1 MQFAPIIKWSGSKRS
16 QAEEIIARFPRT
28 IDTYYEP
35 FCGGCSVLHRLL
47 NAPAISVKRYVVS
60 DINADLIATWQEIK
74 TNPNSLIEAYTTLW
88 TQFNYGFEKD
98 FLSSSEYRSALF
110 AHRKEFFYAI
120 RERLNK
126 EHRPSDF
133 LFLMR
138 TCVNGMPR
146 YNNSGF
152 YNSPCHFSRPG
163 IDPVKLGRICHR
175 WSDLLNKNHVEFI
188 CCPYEEIVPERKN
201 DLVYLDPPYFNTK
214 GMYFGAIEFD
224 KFFSWVGAL
233 PCKWALSFDGRTD
246 KEDFTVEVPPDLYT
260 THEYLK
266 SGNSSFRRVTGKDRH
281 ANVEES
287 LYTNL

>member
-1 MQFAPIIKWSGSKRS
+1 MRLAPVIKWSGSKSS
-16 QAEEIIARFPRT
+16 QAEEIIARFPWT

-35 FCGGCSVLHRLL
+35 FCGGCSVLHRLM
-47 NAPAISVKRYVVS
+47 NTPAISVKRYVVS

-74 TNPNSLIEAYTTLW
+74 TNPKSLIAAYKTLW

-98 FLSSSEYRSALF
+98 FPSSSEYRSALF
-110 AHRKEFFYAI
+110 AHRKEFFYKI

-163 IDPVKLGRICHR
+163 IDPVALNKICCQ
-175 WSDLLNKNHVEFI
+175 WSDLLNANDVEFR
-188 CCPYEEIVPERKN
+188 CCSCADIKPYSKK
-201 DLVYLDPPYFNTK
+201 DFVYHDPPYFNTK
-214 GMYFGAIEFD
+214 GMYSGTIPFGDFFD
-224 KFFSWVGAL
+224 WMRSL
-233 PCKWALSFDGRTD
+233 SCKWALSFDGRTD
-246 KEDFTVEVPPDLYT
+246 KEDMTSDVPADLYE

-266 SGNSSFRRVTGKDRH
+266 SGNSSFRRVVGTDRH

-287 LYTNL
+287 LYSNF